1 MHTTQVYAALLAIF
15 FVVLSVRV
23 VSLRRK
29 LHVTLGAG
37 GNPTLERAIR
47 VHGNFAEYVPLGL
60 LLIFLVESKAAPVWL
75 PHLLGLCLVAG
86 RTSHALGVS
95 QEKEDIR
102 FRIVGMALTFT
113 SLLVAA
119 VYLLFTY
126 LTADM

>member
-29 LHVTLGAG
+29 LHVGLGAG
-37 GNPTLERAIR
+37 GNPKLERAIR
-47 VHGNFAEYVPLGL
+47 VHGNFAEYVPLAL
-60 LLIFLVESKAAPVWL
+60 LLIFIVENNAAAPWL
-75 PHLLGLCLVAG
+75 LHALGLCLIAG

-113 SLLVAA
+113 TLLVSAA
-119 VYLLFTY
+119 YLLFTY
-126 LTADM
+126 LTADF